1 MTTQV
6 CTTYETRVVARCPAD
21 EAVVDI
27 YELTVTKTTGMVPVE
42 RILAALADFVLTP
55 VYQEDLTREIAERL
69 GEHVTVR
76 TVGLHSGVSTVCVAR
91 SG

>member
-42 RILAALADFVLTP
+42 RIP
-55 VYQEDLTREIAERL
+55 R
-69 GEHVTVR
+69 
-76 TVGLHSGVSTVCVAR
+76 R
-91 SG
+91 SPTSC